1 MRSPRSCSAPEHKLI
16 VQRMPYETG
25 GARYRETARGQILG
39 QHYFLR
45 TVFDYLTLPELYK
58 VAALDASNELRF

>member
-1 MRSPRSCSAPEHKLI
+1 MKRVPH
-16 VQRMPYETG
+16 ETG

-45 TVFDYLTLPELYK
+45 TGDDYQTFPEFYE
-58 VAALDASNELRF
+58 VGALDASNELGF